1 MPRILFA
8 LLTALFLLPQ
18 PVQAASKGY
27 EILFDAK
34 NQWLNSSRALTSEDA
49 SGRMVLLDFWTY
61 GCINC
66 MQIVPDLKKL
76 EKEFGDKLL
85 VVGVHSAKFSG
96 EKGSE
101 RILSAAKRFGLEH
114 PVINDS
120 NFDVWDRFDVEAW
133 PTQILLDGKGE
144 EVARYRG
151 EGHYDEI
158 KSDIAKHIGDAKPE
172 SKTTLAALKA
182 ADEKTGTLKF
192 PARLGFGS
200 DTPWGEILFVA
211 DSGNNRI
218 IGATLDGKIKVTIGS
233 GTEGAGDG
241 EFATASFNHPRGFGV
256 VKGGIYIA
264 DTNNH
269 LIRYADFATGK
280 VTTVAGT
287 GKQGYSRDAKD
298 DKALETPMASPWDVE
313 MLQDG
318 KTLSI
323 AMAGTH
329 QLWTLDTTAKTV
341 SVLAGTGKEF
351 IDDGNADESS
361 LSQPSGLA
369 PFGDTLYFVDAETSS
384 LRKLE
389 KSQVKTLIGTGLF
402 DFGLVDGAYPKAMM
416 QHAQGLDVD
425 AGRVVIADT
434 YNNTLRLYD
443 IASGKL
449 STANIEKD
457 ALDEPGDVL
466 QLNGKMYVA
475 DTNHHRVAVFD
486 PKTGKTSTL
495 TLAAAK

>member
-1 MPRILFA
+1 
-8 LLTALFLLPQ
+8 
-18 PVQAASKGY
+18 
-27 EILFDAK
+27 
-34 NQWLNSSRALTSEDA
+34 
-49 SGRMVLLDFWTY
+49 
-61 GCINC
+61 
-66 MQIVPDLKKL
+66 
-76 EKEFGDKLL
+76 
-85 VVGVHSAKFSG
+85 VHSAKFQG

-120 NFDVWDRFDVEAW
+120 NFDVWDQFEVNAW

-151 EGHYDEI
+151 EGHYEKI
-158 KSDIAKHIGDAKPE
+158 RADIAKNIGDAKPE
-172 SKTTLAALKA
+172 SKTTLASLKP
-182 ADEKTGTLKF
+182 ADEKTGSLKF
-192 PARLGFGS
+192 PARLGFGN
-200 DTPWGEILFVA
+200 DTPWGELLFVA

-241 EFATASFNHPRGFGV
+241 DFATASFNHPRGFGV
-256 VKGGIYIA
+256 VKGGIYVA

-287 GKQGYSRDAKD
+287 GKQSYARNAKD

-313 MLQDG
+313 MLADG

-329 QLWTLDTTAKTV
+329 QLWTLDTAAKTV
-341 SVLAGTGKEF
+341 SVLAGTGKES
-351 IDDGNADESS
+351 IDDGNADKSS

-369 PFGDTLYFVDAETSS
+369 PSGDTLYFVDAETSS

-389 KSQVKTLIGTGLF
+389 KGQVKTLIGTGLF
-402 DFGLVDGAYPKAMM
+402 DFGLVDGTYPKAMM

-425 AGRVVIADT
+425 GGRVVIADT

-449 STANIEKD
+449 TTANVEKD

-466 QLNGKMYVA
+466 QLNGKMFIA

-495 TLAAAK
+495 TLSADK

>member
-8 LLTALFLLPQ
+8 LLTVLFLLPQ
-18 PVQAASKGY
+18 AAQAASKGY
-27 EILFDAK
+27 EVLFDAK
-34 NQWLNSSRALTSEDA
+34 NEWLNASRALTSEDA
-49 SGRMVLLDFWTY
+49 SGRLVLLDFWTY

-85 VVGVHSAKFSG
+85 VVGVHSAKFQG

-120 NFDVWDRFDVEAW
+120 NFDVWDQFEVNAW

-151 EGHYDEI
+151 EGHYEKI
-158 KSDIAKHIGDAKPE
+158 RADIAKNIGDAKPE
-172 SKTTLAALKA
+172 SKTTLASLKA
-182 ADEKTGTLKF
+182 ADEKTGSLKF
-192 PARLGFGS
+192 PARLGFG
-200 DTPWGEILFVA
+200 DTPWGELLFVA

-241 EFATASFNHPRGFGV
+241 DFATASFNHPRGFGV

-269 LIRYADFATGK
+269 LIRYADFATGT

-287 GKQGYSRDAKD
+287 GKQGYARDAKD

-313 MLQDG
+313 MLADG

-329 QLWTLDTTAKTV
+329 QLWTLDTAAKTV
-341 SVLAGTGKEF
+341 SVLAGTGKES
-351 IDDGNADESS
+351 IDDGNADKSS

-369 PFGDTLYFVDAETSS
+369 PSGDTLYFVDAETSS

-389 KSQVKTLIGTGLF
+389 KGQVKTLIGTGLF
-402 DFGLVDGAYPKAMM
+402 DFGLVDGTYPKAMM

-449 STANIEKD
+449 TTANVEKD

-466 QLNGKMYVA
+466 QLNGKMFIA
-475 DTNHHRVAVFD
+475 DTNHHRIAVFD

-495 TLAAAK
+495 TLSADK